1 MTPKKLVDNIGSIDD
16 FGVSGGYD
24 PATLRKEP
32 SKKPSNEETDSYVV
46 NWENGETD
54 ETVEPFIVESRETRK
69 GIIKTVYPLMP
80 FCRWCSPAA
89 RREDD
94 SEWTSGWSEE
104 GAEVRMHK
112 REARLVGLS
121 PEEHYSF
128 SLVEKKGEVIC
139 QVCEQSPLEG
149 KEIKQPI
156 MTVKNPIAPSPAVF
170 DVNAPQL
177 GIRTEGSVIRIP
189 ESLVAKWVAKDQLK
203 SGDLVIGCEAKLY
216 SLSATKFLETA
227 VWDETH
233 KEWILSVSKCKLVP
247 ALIAELDEER
257 LSITQELLISWRK
270 TALSVKHLVAA
281 NNNGLTYTTSLQEFL
296 VGGYSEGSSWVFDVD
311 NCSGPSFMDLE
322 WLLAEDE
329 VVETIEFD
337 KQSKQTDI
345 LDF

>member
-1 MTPKKLVDNIGSIDD
+1 MTKKQLVDNIGSIDD

-32 SKKPSNEETDSYVV
+32 SSKPSNEESDGYVV
-46 NWENGETD
+46 KWENGENN
-54 ETVEPFIVESRETRK
+54 ETVKPFIVESRETRK
-69 GIIKTVYPLMP
+69 GVKKTVYPLMP

-128 SLVEKKGEVIC
+128 SLVERNGEVIC
-139 QVCEQSPLEG
+139 EVCEQAPDDG
-149 KEIKQPI
+149 VEITKPI
-156 MTVKNPIAPSPAVF
+156 MTVKKPVESNPTVF
-170 DVNAPQL
+170 DVTSPQF
-177 GIRTEGSVIRIP
+177 GIKTEDSIIRIP

-203 SGDLVIGCEAKLY
+203 NGDLVIGDKDKLY
-216 SLSATKFLETA
+216 SIPASKFLETA
-227 VWDETH
+227 VWDETN
-233 KEWILSVSKCKLVP
+233 KEWILSISKCQLVP
-247 ALIAELDEER
+247 ALIAQLDDER
-257 LSITQELLISWRK
+257 LSINQDSLLSWRK

-311 NCSGPSFMDLE
+311 NCSGPYFMDLE

-329 VVETIEFD
+329 DVETLIED
-337 KQSKQTDI
+337 KQGTQMDI

>member
-32 SKKPSNEETDSYVV
+32 SSKPSNEESDGYIIK
-46 NWENGETD
+46 WENGEND
-54 ETVEPFIVESRETRK
+54 ETVKPFIVESRETRK
-69 GIIKTVYPLMP
+69 GIQKTVYPLMP

-128 SLVEKKGEVIC
+128 TLVEIKGEVIC
-139 QVCEQSPLEG
+139 NVCEQSPLVG
-149 KEIKQPI
+149 KEIKKPI
-156 MTVKNPIAPSPAVF
+156 MTVKKPIESNPVVF
-170 DVNAPQL
+170 DVHASQF
-177 GIRTEGSVIRIP
+177 GIRAEGSVIRIP

-203 SGDLVIGCEAKLY
+203 SGDLVIGDGEKLY
-216 SLSATKFLETA
+216 SLSAPKFLETA
-227 VWDETH
+227 VWDETN

-247 ALIAELDEER
+247 ALIAELDDDR
-257 LSITQELLISWRK
+257 LTINQDRLISWRK

-281 NNNGLTYTTSLQEFL
+281 NDNGLTYTTSLQEFL
-296 VGGYSEGSSWVFDVD
+296 VGGYSEGSSWVFDID
-311 NCSGPSFMDLE
+311 NCSGPYFMDLE

-329 VVETIEFD
+329 DLEIIESE